1 MRSQKSTAV
10 RRGAVRGL
18 ALVAL
23 LALAS
28 VATSCG
34 SSSTT
39 TPTST
44 PSAGVTATPVG
55 FDTLVVTNGIKGTG
69 TVVQQTQV
77 AAHDPATGHQIW
89 ARALMGSPGAFGPA
103 RAGNTVV
110 ASTGIQASPYPA
122 NQITALDIRTGA
134 NLWDHNFGPNTQAI
148 VGATGA
154 TIIVVTSA
162 VSIQASGAAQGLTVA
177 ALNPADGAQLWQ
189 KTLPNQEM
197 GGAIRAADGAV
208 YILGAQYIPAA
219 TSFTL
224 TALSAT
230 TGAQLWQKALGTGSI
245 LGTVAANGAYYVG
258 LYPAHLMAAVSGA
271 RTALL
276 ATSALS
282 PFDASTLTA
291 YRATDGAQLWQANGF
306 AAPQTAVNG
315 TLYAT
320 SAALDSG
327 GPLAYTLLARN
338 AATGARLWQS
348 SKLGLGD
355 PSNRPFAAADAN
367 GVYAF
372 AMPETPPSVHA
383 LRAGTGAALWTA
395 LANLTVQAG
404 VAGLGSVF
412 TATVPITPSG
422 QAPQP
427 ADVTVTALKA
437 ATGAVQ
443 WSLVVGRAGRR
454 RCCWREG
461 EAVRYQEN
469 WLRAPA
475 FRHGDERRVAIR
487 RCLTH

>member
-1 MRSQKSTAV
+1 MLSQKPTAV
-10 RRGAVRGL
+10 GRGAVQGL

-28 VATSCG
+28 VIASCG

-39 TPTST
+39 TPTNT
-44 PSAGVTATPVG
+44 PSVGITATPVG
-55 FDTLVVTNGIKGTG
+55 FHALVVTNGIKGTG

-89 ARALMGSPGAFGPA
+89 ARVLTGSPGVFGPA

-122 NQITALDIRTGA
+122 SQITALDIRTGA
-134 NLWDHNFGPNTQAI
+134 NLWDHNFGPNTQAF
-148 VGATGA
+148 VGSTGA
-154 TIIVVTSA
+154 SIIVVTSA
-162 VSIQASGAAQGLTVA
+162 VATQVSGAAPGLAVA

-197 GGAIRAADGAV
+197 GGAIRAADGTAYV
-208 YILGAQYIPAA
+208 LGAQYTTAA

-245 LGTVAANGAYYVG
+245 LGTVAANGAYFVG
-258 LYPAHLMAAVSGA
+258 LYPAHLMAAIPGA
-271 RTALL
+271 QAALL

-282 PFDASTLTA
+282 PLDASTLTA

-306 AAPQTAVNG
+306 AAPQAAVNG

-320 SAALDSG
+320 SAALDSS

-338 AATGARLWQS
+338 AATGAQLWQS
-348 SKLGLGD
+348 GQLGLD
-355 PSNRPFAAADAN
+355 EPSSWPFAAADAN

-404 VAGLGSVF
+404 VADLGGVF
-412 TATVPITPSG
+412 TATVPVTPSG

-427 ADVTVTALKA
+427 ANVTITALSA
-437 ATGAVQ
+437 TTGAVQ
-443 WSLVVGRAGRR
+443 WSLVVEQSRT
-454 RCCWREG
+454 
-461 EAVRYQEN
+461 VT
-469 WLRAPA
+469 LL
-475 FRHGDERRVAIR
+475 
-487 RCLTH
+487 LT